1 MDLSVFYKGLIFSAA
16 PRKDQARWRKHW
28 KVSFLSWLLLF
39 QHRYRGYFLSGDT
52 FCSGE
57 VETGHH
63 GNHNKE
69 LYDCLDSMWGVQN
82 LDNERI
88 FKSAK
93 VCLNDPNIFGLKCSS
108 RGIRAPSTDQCLVAS
123 KLVMKTFQ
131 FEINTWY
138 ISVMTIEKNCLHKLI
153 KMVWYYCTILI

>member
-1 MDLSVFYKGLIFSAA
+1 
-16 PRKDQARWRKHW
+16 
-28 KVSFLSWLLLF
+28 
-39 QHRYRGYFLSGDT
+39 
-52 FCSGE
+52 
-57 VETGHH
+57 
-63 GNHNKE
+63 
-69 LYDCLDSMWGVQN
+69 MWGGQN

-93 VCLNDPNIFGLKCSS
+93 DCLNDPNIFGL
-108 RGIRAPSTDQCLVAS
+108 DQCLVAS

-138 ISVMTIEKNCLHKLI
+138 ISVMTIEKKLLHKLI